1 MQNLCDQSGQGQE
14 ATQPSDVLVMRGRMD
29 SILSSIAYALIM
41 TAILSAILL
50 CFLTVN
56 EIGYKDGYCTAIG
69 GESLGMSNKLCNVD
83 GRIVEIK

>member
-1 MQNLCDQSGQGQE
+1 
-14 ATQPSDVLVMRGRMD
+14 VKRGRMD
-29 SILSSIAYALIM
+29 SILGSIAYALV
-41 TAILSAILL
+41 TVGILLAILL

-83 GRIVEIK
+83 GRVVEIK